1 MKYDSTLSLT
11 ANLINLLNCGNR
23 SNIFDYVSLLRK
35 ERDEAQSQISE
46 LTKRLIE
53 ADLMR
58 RNVTSSVDV
67 LIKERGVVQ
76 GTINGLKQL
85 LELPESAGLT
95 DLFNAVEALELNK
108 SERDTIRKAYNSN
121 AKDWQELCSYFNLP
135 VSALS
140 DVLIAIDTL
149 RKERD
154 EAGKNALAFSTELN
168 ELMADELLD
177 RLGLDNGYTPQ
188 QFHASM
194 KALFND
200 LSTLQRQVETHKTD
214 LEYYQTPQLSE
225 IRYVLHGDIQ
235 PCSVL
240 YSDDT
245 TTLLR
250 LDEGDI
256 MCETDTIE
264 WSDSVTYRCQEL
276 LRGEA
281 KRSGHRVSLPTVK
294 AIAQLVRDERILL
307 NDDVDLGAD
316 EAYFRE
322 ENKPCVAAAVVP
334 APPPFGHEKPD
345 HNNPY
350 VHTNNMFT
358 EEAMRKHGWTSESLV
373 SCGYGHYAPVQH
385 PVDAERADACHK
397 WESKVRDHLAS
408 QPKQER

>member
-1 MKYDSTLSLT
+1 MKYDTDL
-11 ANLINLLNCGNR
+11 NLNTNLKKLLGCYSVHRIFGATKVVIN
-23 SNIFDYVSLLRK
+23 
-35 ERDEAQSQISE
+35 ERDALISTRNDLE
-46 LTKRLIE
+46 TLIKGNDHWKGNNFDSVTHLIE
-53 ADLMR
+53 
-58 RNVTSSVDV
+58 
-67 LIKERGVVQ
+67 
-76 GTINGLKQL
+76 
-85 LELPESAGLT
+85 
-95 DLFNAVEALELNK
+95 
-108 SERDTIRKAYNSN
+108 
-121 AKDWQELCSYFNLP
+121 
-135 VSALS
+135 
-140 DVLIAIDTL
+140 IAS
-149 RKERD
+149 
-154 EAGKNALAFSTELN
+154 AFSTELN
-168 ELMADELLD
+168 ELMPDEVLD
-177 RLGLDNGYTPQ
+177 RLGLENGYTPE

-225 IRYVLHGDIQ
+225 IRYALHGDIQ

-276 LRGEA
+276 LADAMGVHGRA
-281 KRSGHRVSLPTVK
+281 VNQRALRAV
-294 AIAQLVRDERILL
+294 AQLVRDERILL
-307 NDDVDLGAD
+307 NDDVDLGVDEGTHTVCAQCDRVFDVSLDLCPQCHTPKGPLSLDD
-316 EAYFRE
+316 EAVEVFVPTLDERTH
-322 ENKPCVAAAVVP
+322 PVDAAVVP

-373 SCGYGHYAPVQH
+373 SCGHGHYAPVQH